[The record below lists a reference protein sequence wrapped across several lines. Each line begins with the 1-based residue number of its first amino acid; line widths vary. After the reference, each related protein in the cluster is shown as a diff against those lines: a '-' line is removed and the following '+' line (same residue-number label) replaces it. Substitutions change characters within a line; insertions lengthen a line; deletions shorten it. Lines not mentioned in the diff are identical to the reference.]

1 MILRY
6 KVVFGLIC
14 LSFFLLILRLFYWQ
28 IVKAE
33 ELAKLGQLQY
43 GKIIKIQPK
52 RGEIRTSD
60 NFPIV
65 TNKITY
71 LVAVNPKEIK
81 DRKETIDLITDVL
94 KEDEASVSAK
104 LNLDKFWV
112 PIKDNVDIKD
122 KEKIEKEKL
131 PGFYFE
137 QKYTRFYPEASM
149 AAHLTGFV
157 GKNENGEDKGY
168 FGLEGFYE
176 RLLKGKEGEAVQ
188 VYDALGKPILAKMNT
203 SSAQVDGSSLNLTI
217 DRVIQFNVEE
227 KLKKSIKQF
236 GAESAMIGV
245 MDPKTGNILAMSSYP
260 KFDQLDYQEYE
271 ENLYV
276 NPFISNLYEPGST
289 FKPLIMSSAIDAK
302 LVKSTTKC
310 PICSGPVNIGEYTI
324 HTWNDEYHKDLTMK
338 EVIQYSDN
346 TGMVYVAQKLGF
358 EKMSSYLKKFGIGE
372 LTGIDIQGEASSSFE
387 DKTWYPV
394 DVATLGFG
402 QGISVTPIQ
411 ILSAVSAIANNGIR
425 MEPHLV
431 ASVESPEGTI
441 SKIPPRALESPVTAE
456 TAKVMTEMMVNAVDK
471 GEAAWAKPEGYR
483 IAGKTGTASIPI
495 KGHYDPTHTIASF
508 IGFAP
513 ADDPKFVMLVIFVKP
528 KTSIY
533 GAETAAPVFFNLAK
547 DLLTYYGI
555 SPEKQ

>member
-1 MILRY
+1 MTFRY

-28 IVKAE
+28 VVKAE

-52 RGEIRTSD
+52 RGEIKTSD

-65 TNKITY
+65 TNKVSY
-71 LVAVNPKEIK
+71 LIAVNPKEVRDK
-81 DRKETIDLITDVL
+81 KETIDLITDVL
-94 KEDEASVSAK
+94 KEDEASISAK

-112 PIKDNVDIKD
+112 MIKDNVDVKD
-122 KEKIEKEKL
+122 KEKIEKENL

-157 GKNENGEDKGY
+157 GKDENGDDKGY

-188 VYDALGKPILAKMNT
+188 VYDALGKPILAKMNK

-260 KFDQLDYQEYE
+260 SFDQLTYHEYE

-289 FKPLIMSSAIDAK
+289 FKPLIMSSALDAK

-310 PICSGPVNIGEYTI
+310 PICSGPVKLGEYTI

-358 EKMSSYLKKFGIGE
+358 EKMSSYLEKFGIGS
-372 LTGIDIQGEASSSFE
+372 LTGIDIQGEATSSFK

-411 ILSAVSAIANNGIR
+411 ILSAISAIANNGVR

-431 ASVESPEGTI
+431 ASVESPEGTL
-441 SKIPPRALESPVTAE
+441 SKILPRALESPITAE
-456 TAKVMTEMMVNAVDK
+456 AAKVTTEMMVNAVDE

-513 ADDPKFVMLVIFVKP
+513 ADDPKFIMLVIFVKP

-533 GAETAAPVFFNLAK
+533 GAETAAPVFFSLAK

-555 SPEKQ
+555 PPEKQ